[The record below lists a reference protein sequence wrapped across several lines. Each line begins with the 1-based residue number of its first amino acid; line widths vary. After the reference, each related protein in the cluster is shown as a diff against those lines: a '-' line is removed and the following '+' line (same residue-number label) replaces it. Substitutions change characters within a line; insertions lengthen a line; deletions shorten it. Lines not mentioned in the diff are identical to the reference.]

1 MGFLGGLFGRRAGG
15 TVAVG
20 GRKWRILDIDGA
32 KNAALLISKE
42 PVTNAM
48 FHEKCTELYESRGSL
63 EWENC
68 TLRAYLNGTLYNN
81 AFSPKEKEAILTTTI
96 RDKGRPA
103 TQDRLFL
110 LSQEEAEKYFRDD
123 ADRKTTGRMWWLR
136 DTVSGPCPWPSAMTV
151 LTDGKIK
158 AQGNV
163 ADEAFAVRPAMWVD
177 LNKL

>member
-123 ADRKTTGRMWWLR
+123 TDRKTTGRMWWLR
-136 DTVSGPCPWPSAMTV
+136 DTCSAPWPSAMTV

-177 LNKL
+177 LNRL